1 MSKMPTFPYV
11 NLSVSFMPTSA
22 LPIDARSMFTDMDE
36 MREAAMSAVEAG
48 SCDSNYYFGQLLT
61 YKSPDSTEVY
71 TYKVVNKPEYYNLM
85 SIATLTPPQIDEIVE
100 RVLES
105 PKVIKI
111 GQDIDILSNP
121 KPDSG
126 LVYDI
131 DNGLR
136 VNLTPNS
143 GLHLTE
149 NGLEIE
155 TSDEGN
161 VKLTNTEN
169 GLKGEF
175 CWNTYDEE

>member
-1 MSKMPTFPYV
+1 
-11 NLSVSFMPTSA
+11 MPTSA

-111 GQDIDILSNP
+111 GQDIDILSSP

-126 LVYDI
+126 LVYNS

-149 NGLEIE
+149 DGLEIE

-175 CWNTYDEE
+175 CWNIYDEE